1 MRPRIVCALAWIA
14 TASMLTLAAPA
25 GRAASLPNLY
35 QLTVPLPAAP
45 PAERRAQAIK
55 LAMAGLLTRVTGKR
69 DASQDPTLQPLIDG
83 AERYVQSYG
92 LLQGGQAQV
101 GFIATAVTRALAE
114 LNYPVWG
121 TERPLTLLWVAVDDG
136 QGERALLPAND
147 ADAALPPAMT
157 ELLGD
162 LRTQLKAV
170 ADERGLPIAFP
181 LVDLEDLDKVS
192 FTDVWGGFDD
202 HVEQASARYRPD
214 VILVGRVRPGT
225 NGDEIDWLLLAGGTR
240 RLVAGTAL
248 RDGLD
253 AVADLYAAELGV
265 VGGGST
271 TRITVLDV
279 ATPADYARVVSYLE
293 GLSVLQS
300 VDVEDLERGALSLR
314 VTGRGDAQVLG
325 RVLALGGVL
334 TSSGAPQADLPAN
347 SLVFR
352 LASNGAPP

>member
-1 MRPRIVCALAWIA
+1 
-14 TASMLTLAAPA
+14 
-25 GRAASLPNLY
+25 
-35 QLTVPLPAAP
+35 
-45 PAERRAQAIK
+45 
-55 LAMAGLLTRVTGKR
+55 
-69 DASQDPTLQPLIDG
+69 
-83 AERYVQSYG
+83 
-92 LLQGGQAQV
+92 
-101 GFIATAVTRALAE
+101 
-114 LNYPVWG
+114 
-121 TERPLTLLWVAVDDG
+121 
-136 QGERALLPAND
+136 LLPAND